1 MINKIYKRIHNKYS
15 TLFRFIFFLRYL
27 FAIFLLSAGLFL
39 LSPHLLDLKKKE
51 RPIKNYLLENY
62 AFTLNHYENI
72 KYNSLPK
79 PNFEIQNANIGIK
92 QNTITINVTSLI
104 IYPKLYNI
112 YNFENLEVN
121 EIFLNKNQIQL
132 LDSNL
137 KVLINYI
144 YDLKNKVTF
153 KNLNIKIERNKEHL
167 INLKKIHFSNH
178 GYNKNRIKGEI
189 FDKKFEIL
197 IQDDQNKINFKLPK
211 TGITADINFNKIKE
225 ENKSSGVFKLS
236 LLNLKTKFNF
246 NYDKKK
252 LNIYNF
258 YFRSKNLSFNGK
270 STITYLPFFF
280 STSIFQIDDINT
292 KLLKSIN
299 VNKIL
304 NFRNFI
310 QKLNI
315 KNEISFK
322 SKNFS
327 RNLIDDLNLNINL
340 SYGRLTF
347 SKKIFI
353 SEDFLSCN
361 GDVNLLE
368 EYPILHFNCSIVSN
382 DKKNFLEKFSVKNK
396 DKNQL
401 IELNVM
407 GNINVLNN
415 KINFKKITMNEDYK
429 ASNEELNYYKQS
441 FESILFNKDFI
452 EIFNLDNIKDF
463 ILEIS

>member
-27 FAIFLLSAGLFL
+27 IVIFLLSAGLFL
-39 LSPHLLDLKKKE
+39 LSPHLLDLKKKDK
-51 RPIKNYLLENY
+51 PIKNYLSENY
-62 AFTLNHYENI
+62 ALTLNHYENI
-72 KYNSLPK
+72 KYSSLPK
-79 PNFEIQNANIGIK
+79 PNFEIQNANVGIK

-104 IYPKLYNI
+104 IYPKLNSI
-112 YNFENLEVN
+112 YNFKNLEVN

-132 LDSNL
+132 LDSNF
-137 KVLINYI
+137 KVLIDYI

-153 KNLNIKIERNKEHL
+153 KNLNIKIKRNKEHL

-178 GYNKNRIKGEI
+178 GYNKNKIKGEI
-189 FDKKFEIL
+189 FDKKFKIL
-197 IQDDQNKINFKLPK
+197 INDNQNKIKFKLPK
-211 TGITADINFNKIKE
+211 TGITADINFDNTKE
-225 ENKSSGVFKLS
+225 DKASGVFKLS

-246 NYDKKK
+246 NYDEKK

-258 YFRSKNLSFNGK
+258 YFRSKNLSFNSK

-280 STSIFQIDDINT
+280 STSIFQIEDINT

-299 VNKIL
+299 INKIL
-304 NFRNFI
+304 DFRNFI

-315 KNEISFK
+315 KNVISFK

-347 SKKIFI
+347 SKKVYI

-361 GDVNLLE
+361 GNINLLK
-368 EYPILHFNCSIVSN
+368 EYPILHFDCSIISN
-382 DKKNFLEKFSVKNK
+382 NKKNFLKKFSVKYKEK
-396 DKNQL
+396 DQS
-401 IELNVM
+401 IELNVI

-415 KINFKKITMNEDYK
+415 KINFKKITMNENYK
-429 ASNEELNYYKQS
+429 ASKEDLNYYKQS

-452 EIFNLDNIKDF
+452 GIFDLDNIKDF